1 MILFL
6 AILPLSGAMMLAINK
21 LDQALGN
28 ERYGKALW
36 YAGCVLVHMM
46 AILVA
51 IAKYGPL
58 V

>member
-21 LDQALGN
+21 LDQALAD
-28 ERYGKALW
+28 ERYRKAIW
-36 YAGCVLVHMM
+36 YAGCALVHMTAM
-46 AILVA
+46 VVT